1 METSTLSL
9 ELRAAAAALIGW
21 NDRLSVLLDL
31 AADELEG
38 VAEEPQAPGWLALP
52 SCKTRIS

>member
-1 METSTLSL
+1 MEHSPSTLAL

-31 AADELEG
+31 AALELEG
-38 VAEEPQAPGWLALP
+38 LD
-52 SCKTRIS
+52 